1 MEASGQ
7 SVKRGHAPVA
17 FRERSVPVKIVL
29 AGVLPALVGAVAGVL
44 LGVSSIAYLAIGLLA
59 AVGSFLSGLEHENG
73 WSGADRGFVAGAVYG
88 TSLLLVHA
96 LVGTHA
102 TVALGSFPP
111 ALVVVTALVG
121 MFLAAAGATGS
132 DRA

>member
-1 MEASGQ
+1 MDVSAQ
-7 SVKRGHAPVA
+7 PVSTRPGPVS
-17 FRERSVPVKIVL
+17 FRDRSLPVKILL
-29 AGVLPALVGAVAGVL
+29 AGVLPAVIGAVAGIL

-59 AVGSFLSGLEHENG
+59 AVGSFLSGLEHADG

-96 LVGTHA
+96 VVGTHA

-121 MFLAAAGATGS
+121 MFVAAAGATRS
-132 DRA
+132 

>member
-1 MEASGQ
+1 VDAITQ
-7 SVKRGHAPVA
+7 PVPGRHSPVP
-17 FRERSVPVKIVL
+17 FRDRSLPVKILLV
-29 AGVLPALVGAVAGVL
+29 GVAPALVGAVAGIL

-73 WSGADRGFVAGAVYG
+73 WSGADRGFVAGVVYG
-88 TSLLLVHA
+88 TALLLMHA

-111 ALVVVTALVG
+111 ALVLVTALVG
-121 MFLAAAGATGS
+121 MLLAAAGATRS
-132 DRA
+132 

>member
-1 MEASGQ
+1 
-7 SVKRGHAPVA
+7 VDAPAPAHPAAGRFSPVP
-17 FRERSVPVKIVL
+17 FRDRSRPVQLLL
-29 AGVLPALVGAVAGVL
+29 AGVLPSLIGAVAGIL

-73 WSGADRGFVAGAVYG
+73 WSGADRGFVAGVVYG

-102 TVALGSFPP
+102 TVTLGSFPP
-111 ALVVVTALVG
+111 ALVVITALVG
-121 MFLAAAGATGS
+121 MFLAAAGATRS
-132 DRA
+132 

>member
-1 MEASGQ
+1 MDAPAH
-7 SVKRGHAPVA
+7 SVGARRHSPVP
-17 FRERSVPVKIVL
+17 FRERSRPVQILL
-29 AGVLPALVGAVAGVL
+29 AGVLPALIGALAGFL
-44 LGVSSIAYLAIGLLA
+44 LGVSSIAYLAVGLVA

-102 TVALGSFPP
+102 KVALGSFPP
-111 ALVVVTALVG
+111 GLVVITALVG
-121 MFLAAAGATGS
+121 MFLAAAGAT
-132 DRA
+132 R